1 MKILQI
7 EPGRK
12 PEAKEI
18 DSSLEAMQETVGGLI
33 QALYPFEDHVA
44 LVCNDEGKL
53 LGLPAN
59 WALRDEDRKPYDILC
74 GTFFICGAPPDS
86 DHFDSLTGEQVEKFE
101 ALFHQPEMFLK
112 IGGQIIVLPAPL
124 E

>member
-7 EPGRK
+7 EPGRT
-12 PEAKEI
+12 PEVKEI
-18 DSSLEAMQETVGGLI
+18 DSSLEAMQDIVGGLI
-33 QALYPFEDHVA
+33 QVLYPFEDHVI

-59 WALRDEDRKPYDILC
+59 RALRDEKGRPYDILC
-74 GTFFICGAPPDS
+74 GTFFICSTPPDS
-86 DHFDSLTGEQVEKFE
+86 DHFDSLTDEQVEKFE
-101 ALFHQPEMFLK
+101 TLFHQPEMFLK
-112 IGGQIIVLPAPL
+112 MGGQIIVLPAPL